1 MTQSQTTAPSLL
13 GLEED
18 GRDLFGLAAHK
29 LNTPLA
35 CIRGFVSTLLQRGE
49 QLDTETVQQ
58 FLQLVLTQT
67 DRLQGLVRDF
77 LLLARVNG
85 GIEALA
91 RPFRPRDVLLALVDD
106 LSEEG
111 VRVRFAG
118 AADAELVG
126 DAELV
131 KLALRPLVENG
142 LAYGPRLGM
151 VTVTVAAGPER
162 SRWEVHDGGSRL
174 TNERINQLFRPF
186 TRSDEPVE
194 RRRAR
199 ADAGPLLRRGARRHR
214 GGARRRAGHGLLDRG
229 AGPRRRGGTGVS
241 EASERDGNPTRV
253 LVVDDHS
260 VTRHGVVLLC
270 TAAEGVEVIGEAA
283 DGNEAIERVG
293 ELLPDVVLMDVDMP
307 RRDGISAT
315 KQIRQDHPNVGVVVL
330 TVHEDQETIFE
341 AIKAGASGYLP
352 KSATLDDIRSA
363 VKAVAAGGSFLDPV
377 QARKLLHQFNRY
389 ADETKAAADIYYLL
403 TGRERE
409 ILALLAEGLTSRQIA
424 SQLVISERTV
434 NTHIGNIYRKLHV
447 NNRVDAVR
455 EAMRIRLVEPP
466 R

>member
-1 MTQSQTTAPSLL
+1 M
-13 GLEED
+13 
-18 GRDLFGLAAHK
+18 
-29 LNTPLA
+29 
-35 CIRGFVSTLLQRGE
+35 
-49 QLDTETVQQ
+49 
-58 FLQLVLTQT
+58 
-67 DRLQGLVRDF
+67 
-77 LLLARVNG
+77 
-85 GIEALA
+85 
-91 RPFRPRDVLLALVDD
+91 
-106 LSEEG
+106 SE
-111 VRVRFAG
+111 
-118 AADAELVG
+118 
-126 DAELV
+126 
-131 KLALRPLVENG
+131 
-142 LAYGPRLGM
+142 
-151 VTVTVAAGPER
+151 GPER
-162 SRWEVHDGGSRL
+162 NG
-174 TNERINQLFRPF
+174 
-186 TRSDEPVE
+186 
-194 RRRAR
+194 
-199 ADAGPLLRRGARRHR
+199 
-214 GGARRRAGHGLLDRG
+214 
-229 AGPRRRGGTGVS
+229 
-241 EASERDGNPTRV
+241 EANRTRV

-270 TAAEGVEVIGEAA
+270 RNAEGVEVIGEAS
-283 DGNEAIERVG
+283 DGNEAIARVS

-315 KQIRQDHPNVGVVVL
+315 RQIRQDHPSVGVVVL